1 MPRRASAAAAF
12 AAAPSQKL
20 VPLLNREPSALLVAE
35 IKFRHGSGFGCLLIR
50 RLNGP
55 EVLPALSDDQHAPAS
70 ARFLAALHENDVR
83 APKEETLCRNMIR
96 PATMPLSSSSS
107 TS

>member
-1 MPRRASAAAAF
+1 
-12 AAAPSQKL
+12 
-20 VPLLNREPSALLVAE
+20 
-35 IKFRHGSGFGCLLIR
+35 
-50 RLNGP
+50 
-55 EVLPALSDDQHAPAS
+55 LPALSDDRHAPAS

-96 PATMPLSSSSS
+96 PATMPPSSSSS